1 MLSAT
6 YTSNLL
12 AACVVAGLAVSAT
25 PASAAP
31 MPIASKEIVAS
42 SSPLQQVH
50 YYRHYYR
57 HPHYYH
63 HRHYW
68 RHHHYRHYGWR
79 HHYYRHYGWRHHYY
93 YGYYNPGAAVAGAA
107 VGLMT
112 APLWA
117 LGGWGY
123 SPYYY
128 GW

>member
-1 MLSAT
+1 MLSPT
-6 YTSNLL
+6 YTHSLL
-12 AACVVAGLAVSAT
+12 AACVAAGLAVSA
-25 PASAAP
+25 PSASAAP
-31 MPIASKEIVAS
+31 MPIAGKELIAGS
-42 SSPLQQVH
+42 SAVQQVH
-50 YYRHYYR
+50 YR
-57 HPHYYH
+57 YYH
-63 HRHYW
+63 HHHYW
-68 RHHHYRHYGWR
+68 RHHYRHHRHWGYWR
-79 HHYYRHYGWRHHYY
+79 HRHYY